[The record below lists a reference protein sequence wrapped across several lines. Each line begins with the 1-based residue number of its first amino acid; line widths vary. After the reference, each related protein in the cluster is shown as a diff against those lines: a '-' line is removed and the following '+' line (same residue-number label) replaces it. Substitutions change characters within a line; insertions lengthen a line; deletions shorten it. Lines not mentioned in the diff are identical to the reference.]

1 MSPLIRTHKRLT
13 NVMSSIFVTFV
24 ALSLAIAS
32 LPGLGIS
39 SSAYADSPV
48 PQNEVIYKPVLTK
61 MLAYNRQI
69 DIAND
74 EIRMD
79 FVLRVAH
86 GQVDVSAPQSC
97 AKNVSASGRSC
108 GLQLKYSYYGVSG
121 TLQAPLSLA
130 YVNTKTLTNGKPDGA
145 GAVSWSK
152 NRDNK
157 YTIQSVDE
165 GGEYDYLTI
174 SIEADISYAY
184 LPNNRNTLGGV
195 PTQQY
200 VYAIVGNEAGNGFTS
215 NFNDT
220 AHVTNVAADYPIQLY
235 SNCAGNYSCNGPRSF
250 VGWDGYPSLV
260 GGGQANW
267 GMLTDT
273 ARRSL
278 GPRPIGEGIA
288 PPKSFFTSWYH
299 PSNSSNCSQVTSYY
313 FQWLGLKDGVWVPVN
328 DLTPQA
334 QQVQQSPVSAVGAG
348 AVQTQA
354 AFNDVAPGNAPK
366 RTLIAKQGS
375 SGGLSPAQGAD
386 GSIDFKKA
394 KEDQGLDGY
403 FKLVT
408 WPQTTNADGSQDG
421 CSTSEN
427 KDIYNPLSGYSNGVQ
442 QDMSA
447 ETAEALIK
455 NGWTI
460 DTAYYQYSVSPH
472 APAID
477 TPADNA
483 HVSKHPVLSGT
494 GAPGAEVKLYA
505 EVAGHPIDPAYPDSS
520 TTVGRLVGSVV
531 VSPDGRWS
539 IQDNDNLLT
548 SGMQRYHAR
557 QSKGGIDSSFSNIR
571 AVIFGA
577 SPAPTVAARSISVP
591 HTKREFGGELPPAS
605 KVRVTG
611 TASPVKAGDKL
622 EVYATHATQS
632 TIGVLPTEDD
642 VISACTQVIAPGSQA
657 WSCDIDPSFFLR
669 QVSSGDTY
677 VFRARLVDS
686 DGQYSDFSVDQT
698 LVRVDMTPPR
708 IVLDQKPAKGKISGK
723 IYNPPAEDA
732 ASGAG
737 TAITVQWPDRTVTE
751 IVADNSGNWSVDVP
765 EGMPSGEA
773 KVAADD
779 TAGNQTG
786 WLSVMLNVPENHQE
800 LPFTGGHQW
809 WSYIGAMV
817 FAGVF
822 LVAYILA
829 RFCRSRR
836 YNRKVRT

>member
-1 MSPLIRTHKRLT
+1 M
-13 NVMSSIFVTFV
+13 
-24 ALSLAIAS
+24 
-32 LPGLGIS
+32 
-39 SSAYADSPV
+39 
-48 PQNEVIYKPVLTK
+48 PQGETIYKPVLTK
-61 MLAYNRQI
+61 MLAYNRHI

-86 GQVDVSAPQSC
+86 GQVDVSAPQFC

-108 GLQLKYSYYGVSG
+108 GLQLKYSYYGNSG
-121 TLQAPLSLA
+121 LPTSLG
-130 YVNTKTLTNGKPDGA
+130 YVNTKTSTNGKPDGT
-145 GAVSWSK
+145 GAVAWSK

-165 GGEYDYLTI
+165 SGEYDYLTI
-174 SIEADISYAY
+174 SIEADISYAF
-184 LPNNRNTLGGV
+184 LPNDQNALGGV

-200 VYAIVGNEAGNGFTS
+200 VYAIVGNETNNGFTS
-215 NFNDT
+215 DLNDT

-267 GMLTDT
+267 GMSTNT
-273 ARRSL
+273 SRRLL
-278 GPRPIGEGIA
+278 GPRPIEEGIA

-299 PSNSSNCSQVTSYY
+299 PSSSSSCSQVTSYY

-334 QQVQQSPVSAVGAG
+334 QQVQQSPMSAVAAG
-348 AVQTQA
+348 TVQSQA
-354 AFNDVAPGNAPK
+354 AFNDVAPANASK

-375 SGGLSPAQGAD
+375 SGGLSPAQAAD
-386 GSIDFKKA
+386 GSINFKKA

-427 KDIYNPLSGYSNGVQ
+427 KDIYNPLSDHPNGVQ
-442 QDMSA
+442 QDMSVEA
-447 ETAEALIK
+447 ADALIK

-460 DTAYYQYSVSPH
+460 DTAYYKYSVSLH

-477 TPADNA
+477 TPADNV

-494 GAPGAEVKLYA
+494 GTPGAEVKLYA
-505 EVAGHPIDPAYPDSS
+505 EVAGQPIDPADPNSS
-520 TTVGRLVGSVV
+520 TTAGRLVGSVV

-539 IQDNDNLLT
+539 IQDNDNQLT
-548 SGMQRYHAR
+548 SGTQRYHAI
-557 QSKGGIDSSFSNIR
+557 QCKDGIDSSFSNIL
-571 AVIFGA
+571 AVVFGP
-577 SPAPTVAARSISVP
+577 SPAPTVAASSISIP
-591 HTKREFGGELPPAS
+591 HTKREYGGELAPAS
-605 KVRVTG
+605 KVKVTG
-611 TASPVKAGDKL
+611 TAAPVKAGDKL

-632 TIGVLPTEDD
+632 TIGVLPTGDD
-642 VISACTQVIAPGSQA
+642 VISACTQVIAPGRQT

-708 IVLDQKPAKGKISGK
+708 IVLDQKLPKDKISGK
-723 IYNPPAEDA
+723 IYNPPAEDS

-737 TAITVQWPDRTVTE
+737 TAITVLWPDRTVTE
-751 IVADNSGNWSVDVP
+751 IVADNSGNWSVDIP

-779 TAGNQTG
+779 AAGNQTG
-786 WLSVMLNVPENHQE
+786 WLSVMLNVPENHQA
-800 LPFTGGHQW
+800 LPFTGGRRW
-809 WSYIGAMV
+809 CAMIL
-817 FAGVF
+817 AGVF

-829 RFCRSRR
+829 CFCRSRR